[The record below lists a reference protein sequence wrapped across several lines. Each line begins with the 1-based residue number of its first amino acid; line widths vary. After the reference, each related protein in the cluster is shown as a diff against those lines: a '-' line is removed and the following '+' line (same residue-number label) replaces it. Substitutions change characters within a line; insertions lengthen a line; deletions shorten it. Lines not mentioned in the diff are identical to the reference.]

1 MPPQNATAVEMEKN
15 LTEPESTTTIQWTE
29 AMNTEKIQAIFDA
42 KGRAFG
48 SRLDKT
54 DDQNGEDWWDY
65 VADLGVKILVKD
77 EVHSVRR
84 PEELKSL
91 INGKANG
98 KWVYVDDCDNF
109 LLVDRGFAEKV
120 LVLGLP

>member
-1 MPPQNATAVEMEKN
+1 
-15 LTEPESTTTIQWTE
+15 
-29 AMNTEKIQAIFDA
+29 MNTEKLQAIFTA

-48 SRLDKT
+48 SRPGKT
-54 DDQNGEDWWDY
+54 DDQNGEDWHDY
-65 VADLGVKILVKD
+65 VYGLGVKILAKD
-77 EVHSVRR
+77 EVHSIRR
-84 PEELKSL
+84 PDELKSL

-109 LLVDRGFAEKV
+109 LLVDRGFAKKV

>member
-1 MPPQNATAVEMEKN
+1 MD
-15 LTEPESTTTIQWTE
+15 
-29 AMNTEKIQAIFDA
+29 TEKLQAIFTA

-48 SRLDKT
+48 SRPGKT

-65 VADLGVKILVKD
+65 VAGLGVKILVKD
-77 EVHSVRR
+77 EARSIRR

-91 INGKANG
+91 INEKTNG
-98 KWVYVDDCDNF
+98 KLVCVDDCDNF
-109 LLVDRGFAEKV
+109 LLVDRVFAEKV